1 MRKTRIIFFD
11 IDGTLIDMEKKQVTP
26 LMLDTLHRLQANG
39 IRLAIATGRSP
50 MTVPLWDFPGVQF
63 DVLVTFN
70 GAYCYDK
77 NRVLFASP
85 IPAEDVRTLRR
96 NAAALGRPLC
106 VATESTLAA
115 NGNEQDLDDY
125 FAVAKIPVPVTPDF
139 DTIASGTVYQIMMG
153 GRKDEYSRIL
163 QDVRGAKI
171 AAWWDRAVDI
181 IPAAGG
187 KGNGIAAVLQAYGIP
202 KADAMAFGDG
212 NNDLEMF
219 GAVGTCVAMAN
230 GSADLKAAATHL
242 CGSCAEDGIYIAVS
256 AIAAECPAQFPLCC
270 QPHKRHLPVKLF
282 VFGRTDACRF
292 LEQSRKIFQITVAD
306 LISDV
311 LHRVFITA

>member
-1 MRKTRIIFFD
+1 MRKPRIIFFD

-125 FAVAKIPVPVTPDF
+125 FAVAKI
-139 DTIASGTVYQIMMG
+139 MMG

-187 KGNGIAAVLQAYGIP
+187 KGNGIAVVLQAYGIP

-242 CGSCAEDGIYIAVS
+242 CGSCAEDGIYHF
-256 AIAAECPAQFPLCC
+256 C
-270 QPHKRHLPVKLF
+270 
-282 VFGRTDACRF
+282 
-292 LEQSRKIFQITVAD
+292 AD
-306 LISDV
+306 NGLI
-311 LHRVFITA
+311 

>member
-1 MRKTRIIFFD
+1 MRKPRIIFFD

-77 NRVLFASP
+77 DRVLFASP

-181 IPAAGG
+181 IPANGG
-187 KGNGIAAVLQAYGIP
+187 KGIAVEKVLEFYGID
-202 KADAMAFGDG
+202 KADSMAFGDG
-212 NNDLEMF
+212 NNDIEMF
-219 GAVGTCVAMAN
+219 GAVGTGVAMAN
-230 GSADLKAAATHL
+230 ASDRLKAVAADT
-242 CGSCAEDGIYIAVS
+242 CRDVKEDGVYWYCL
-256 AIAAECPAQFPLCC
+256 E
-270 QPHKRHLPVKLF
+270 HNLF
-282 VFGRTDACRF
+282 
-292 LEQSRKIFQITVAD
+292 
-306 LISDV
+306 
-311 LHRVFITA
+311 

>member
-1 MRKTRIIFFD
+1 MRKPRIIFFD

-125 FAVAKIPVPVTPDF
+125 LPWPKIPVPVRPTLTP
-139 DTIASGTVYQIMMG
+139 
-153 GRKDEYSRIL
+153 L
-163 QDVRGAKI
+163 P
-171 AAWWDRAVDI
+171 
-181 IPAAGG
+181 PA
-187 KGNGIAAVLQAYGIP
+187 P
-202 KADAMAFGDG
+202 C
-212 NNDLEMF
+212 
-219 GAVGTCVAMAN
+219 TR
-230 GSADLKAAATHL
+230 S
-242 CGSCAEDGIYIAVS
+242 
-256 AIAAECPAQFPLCC
+256 
-270 QPHKRHLPVKLF
+270 
-282 VFGRTDACRF
+282 
-292 LEQSRKIFQITVAD
+292 
-306 LISDV
+306 
-311 LHRVFITA
+311 